1 MKRSLVLLLVLLL
14 FYGCKKGGTV
24 VQPLQPG
31 DELIGSWVGNGTF
44 YAGSK
49 ISGSTTFVFN
59 SDRTFV
65 AIEKAKGMPTLKEP
79 GEWLVQGDTL
89 KLKFKKTKK
98 ARIDDIAYEER
109 NGGPLDIIKPI
120 ADDSSGI
127 ITWNYKIQGNK
138 LMLGNNNLAYAGI
151 NELSKE

>member
-1 MKRSLVLLLVLLL
+1 MKLSLLLILVFLL
-14 FYGCKKGGTV
+14 FTACNREETSR
-24 VQPLQPG
+24 QALQPG
-31 DELIGSWVGNGTF
+31 DELIGSWVGNGTY

-49 ISGSTTFVFN
+49 IPASTTFIFN
-59 SDRTFV
+59 SDKTFV
-65 AIEKAKGMPTLKEP
+65 AIEKAKGMPTLTEP
-79 GEWLVQGDTL
+79 GEWLVHGDTL
-89 KLKFKKTKK
+89 ELKFKKEKK
-98 ARIDDIAYEER
+98 VRIDEIAYEER